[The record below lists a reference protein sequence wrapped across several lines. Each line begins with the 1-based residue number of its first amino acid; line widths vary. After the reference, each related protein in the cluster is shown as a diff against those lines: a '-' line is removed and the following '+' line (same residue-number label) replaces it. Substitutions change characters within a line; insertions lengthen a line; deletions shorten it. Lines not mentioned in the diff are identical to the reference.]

1 MEFTREDW
9 DFILHQDEP
18 DFAQKFDAL
27 IRKYA
32 CRAYN
37 DKARFPDRR
46 SVGYIYYWTAF
57 DNWLCKMTMSDFDA
71 LLGKKHFERTRL
83 KVFLHHAEAIGM
95 MEDYERL
102 FLISEK
108 SLTILGYGYFK
119 LLKTHKRGYK
129 EEIKAKKEK
138 FKASPIGRVLSVLTG
153 DTANKDFVSGAGQD
167 DGDMES

>member
-46 SVGYIYYWTAF
+46 SVGYIYITGLHLTTGF
-57 DNWLCKMTMSDFDA
+57 V
-71 LLGKKHFERTRL
+71 RL
-83 KVFLHHAEAIGM
+83 
-95 MEDYERL
+95 
-102 FLISEK
+102 
-108 SLTILGYGYFK
+108 
-119 LLKTHKRGYK
+119 
-129 EEIKAKKEK
+129 
-138 FKASPIGRVLSVLTG
+138 
-153 DTANKDFVSGAGQD
+153 Q
-167 DGDMES
+167 